1 MKRRL
6 VQRGLLS
13 VACLGL
19 MASAAAA
26 QAPAAPAPAA
36 PAPAAKPAAASKPA
50 AHAAPAAAAP
60 ATAPAAPG
68 AVPPELAPWT
78 APEDESKASAPA
90 PDAAAGTA
98 TAAAG
103 TATPPAAGTPAAT
116 PDGAATATADAAATS
131 PAAASTAGARKSAP
145 KNRAHSDAAAAA
157 LVAPAAL
164 EPPQDEPEVLT
175 PVATTPSFDFSIGF
189 GTQLVSHDGL
199 DAFSDDN
206 GVSEFQL
213 GLSAALSELGAAQ
226 LTAVARAG
234 FGGTSGTLRNQPTEL
249 GTTKLG
255 LGAELRAPAFE
266 RLYLFA
272 RLMPEAVHVSTELR
286 ETSSGVTLGQSQ
298 WTFGLDSALGAVLR
312 IAELR
317 PRGLERGLGLF
328 LRLEAGYAWTPEMD
342 VELTPTGG
350 NAPVRTEPLR
360 LGELALSGFSFGGAL
375 GLGY

>member
-1 MKRRL
+1 
-6 VQRGLLS
+6 
-13 VACLGL
+13 
-19 MASAAAA
+19 MAL
-26 QAPAAPAPAA
+26 
-36 PAPAAKPAAASKPA
+36 
-50 AHAAPAAAAP
+50 AAPAAVEL
-60 ATAPAAPG
+60 
-68 AVPPELAPWT
+68 VPE
-78 APEDESKASAPA
+78 
-90 PDAAAGTA
+90 
-98 TAAAG
+98 
-103 TATPPAAGTPAAT
+103 
-116 PDGAATATADAAATS
+116 
-131 PAAASTAGARKSAP
+131 
-145 KNRAHSDAAAAA
+145 
-157 LVAPAAL
+157 
-164 EPPQDEPEVLT
+164 DEPEVQT

-206 GVSEFQL
+206 GVPEFQL
-213 GLSAALSELGAAQ
+213 GLSAALNELGAAQ

-234 FGGTSGTLRNQPTEL
+234 FGGTSGTLRNQPTDL

-298 WTFGLDSALGAVLR
+298 WTFGLDGALGAVLR